1 MEIINWLR
9 SQDQEIFFVSN
20 YGSYDQDLT
29 VKFYNREDY
38 IRDIPSW
45 TSGFVDYWNTG
56 DCKLLAYAKY
66 FNQVDSTSRPMWAE
80 VAQNQSSDSENFIET
95 PDEFEQILEDYLEKI
110 LSGDAIEISFTCSD
124 DEYYA
129 LNTGVVRL

>member
-9 SQDQEIFFVSN
+9 RQDQEKFFVSN
-20 YGSYDQDLT
+20 YGSYDQDLS

-38 IRDIPSW
+38 IINLPSW
-45 TSGFVDYWNTG
+45 TSGFVDYWNTS
-56 DCKLLAYAKY
+56 DCKLLVYSKF

-80 VAQNQSSDSENFIET
+80 VAQNQSPDSENFIET
-95 PDEFEQILEDYLEKI
+95 PNEFEKILEDYLEKI
-110 LSGDAIEISFTCSD
+110 LSGDAFQISFTFFD